1 MILIDNIQPLWFFVS
16 LFIGLFL
23 VYIITPTPEVIVKYP
38 TPENA
43 NESIFE
49 DDSNNCYKFVTK
61 EVDCPK
67 DKEINEIPIQRK
79 VEYFENKENFNKS
92 S

>member
-1 MILIDNIQPLWFFVS
+1 MKRVFD
-16 LFIGLFL
+16 
-23 VYIITPTPEVIVKYP
+23 
-38 TPENA
+38 A
-43 NESIFE
+43 NNSIFE

-79 VEYFENKENFNKS
+79 VEYFQNKDNFNKGT
-92 S
+92 